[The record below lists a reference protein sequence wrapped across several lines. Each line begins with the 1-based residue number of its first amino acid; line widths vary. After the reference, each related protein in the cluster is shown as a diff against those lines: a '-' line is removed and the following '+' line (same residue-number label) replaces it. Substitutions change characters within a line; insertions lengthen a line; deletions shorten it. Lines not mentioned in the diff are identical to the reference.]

1 VSVSTDELTENWQ
14 SSIATKA
21 ESLLARKLTKK
32 ELAFIQNQKA
42 FLALEAIEDRIEELS
57 KEELKTLLNS
67 KNEF

>member
-1 VSVSTDELTENWQ
+1 VSTDELTENWQ

-21 ESLLARKLTKK
+21 ESLLARQLTKK